1 MTFEEVKN
9 NCIDVLKNKYTQFEG
24 KADRKEFWYFALAMF
39 VVSFVLNIIPG
50 VGQILSAILA
60 LATLVPSLALG
71 ARRMH
76 DINKS
81 GWFMLVC
88 LIPIIGAIIFLYFA
102 AQPSADAP
110 ANNENNEQA

>member
-1 MTFEEVKN
+1 
-9 NCIDVLKNKYTQFEG
+9 
-24 KADRKEFWYFALAMF
+24 MF

-88 LIPIIGAIIFLYFA
+88 LIPIVGGLIFLYFA

-110 ANNENNEQA
+110 ANNEQHNTFPETNKKIPTLTSRDFCL

>member
-1 MTFEEVKN
+1 MTFEEVKE
-9 NCIDVLKNKYTQFEG
+9 NCIDILKNKYTQFEG
-24 KADRKEFWYFALAMF
+24 KADRKEFWYFALALF

-50 VGQILSAILA
+50 IGQILAALVA

-110 ANNENNEQA
+110 ANNEQA

>member
-1 MTFEEVKN
+1 
-9 NCIDVLKNKYTQFEG
+9 
-24 KADRKEFWYFALAMF
+24 MF

-60 LATLVPSLALG
+60 LAILVPSLALG

-102 AQPSADAP
+102 AQPSDLQRRRY
-110 ANNENNEQA
+110 NENKEQA

>member
-1 MTFEEVKN
+1 
-9 NCIDVLKNKYTQFEG
+9 
-24 KADRKEFWYFALAMF
+24 MF

-81 GWFMLVC
+81 GWFMLIC

-110 ANNENNEQA
+110 ANNENKEQGITPLQRQHKKPQAFA

>member
-1 MTFEEVKN
+1 MTFEEVKE
-9 NCIDVLKNKYTQFEG
+9 NCIDILKNKYTQFEG
-24 KADRKEFWYFALAMF
+24 KADRKEFWYFALALF
-39 VVSFVLNIIPG
+39 VVTFALSLIPII
-50 VGQILSAILA
+50 GQIASALIG

-81 GWFMLVC
+81 GWFMLIC
-88 LIPIIGAIIFLYFA
+88 LIPFIGGLIFLYFA

-110 ANNENNEQA
+110 ANNEQA